1 MTEELVD
8 PVPGDF
14 NIGIPL
20 SPCRAVEEAPV
31 DLDEPETRPLPA
43 LPPAALLNGLSSLW
57 RYPWKGLDAMESVLD
72 ELSTNESLKGYAGK
86 LDALKNDLAAYNDP
100 DETIVGADA
109 VQLEYTRMFIGSF
122 RMYAPPYASYYMD
135 GEGQMYGPTAVAVE
149 DLYAQFGLEI
159 KLDEHDMPSCR
170 VVLLGESIRD
180 SGAFAALGGDAVCAE
195 DKAREGLADDDA
207 DEGRGEAAEGVGA
220 AEEVAALLEQRDGLD
235 AERAQRGVAA
245 AEARAQEQHE
255 VGVVV
260 ACALEH
266 ELRHEANDDGAREVD
281 DERDERKLPLPGDE
295 SQEIAANRPQK
306 PACSDGKRTEH
317 RFSSPSGPAGRDA
330 RELYHAGKRRG
341 ERRPPLVFRL
351 SGKKKPPRLFA
362 GEGVFS
368 MVPAT
373 GIEPATH

>member
-8 PVPGDF
+8 PVPEDF

-57 RYPWKGLDAMESVLD
+57 RYPWEGLDAMESVLD

-159 KLDEHDMPSCR
+159 KLDEHDMPDHLRFLLAFMS
-170 VVLLGESIRD
+170 VLALAYETRGNEGFAYAYLDFKEEFLDPWTGEFKKNLDTYAAYPFYKDLI
-180 SGAFAALGGDAVCAE
+180 AFTL
-195 DKAREGLADDDA
+195 
-207 DEGRGEAAEGVGA
+207 EA
-220 AEEVAALLEQRDGLD
+220 
-235 AERAQRGVAA
+235 
-245 AEARAQEQHE
+245 
-255 VGVVV
+255 
-260 ACALEH
+260 
-266 ELRHEANDDGAREVD
+266 
-281 DERDERKLPLPGDE
+281 
-295 SQEIAANRPQK
+295 I
-306 PACSDGKRTEH
+306 
-317 RFSSPSGPAGRDA
+317 
-330 RELYHAGKRRG
+330 
-341 ERRPPLVFRL
+341 
-351 SGKKKPPRLFA
+351 
-362 GEGVFS
+362 
-368 MVPAT
+368 
-373 GIEPATH
+373 